1 MFGPEVS
8 PCVRFTH
15 LVETRVAWLKILT
28 TSSRPS
34 EASGEISC
42 YLYLVDMVK
51 VSSSPLK
58 LRYFYKQNPKS
69 QPEPVLS
76 WFRGFSV
83 RSFHSLSRN
92 KGGVVENS
100 HHLVSTERSERRDLL
115 LSLSCRY
122 GKGVKLS
129 FKAKIFLQ
137 TKPQVPTRANP
148 NLVQRFLRAFVS
160 LT

>member
-1 MFGPEVS
+1 MLLCWGNVFVYFSCKIYLKPTI
-8 PCVRFTH
+8 PRF
-15 LVETRVAWLKILT
+15 ER
-28 TSSRPS
+28 SR
-34 EASGEISC
+34 EASSHI
-42 YLYLVDMVK
+42 DKTNMVK

-58 LRYFYKQNPKS
+58 LGHFYKQNPKS
-69 QPEPVLS
+69 RPELILVWS
-76 WFRGFSV
+76 RGFSM

-137 TKPQVPTRANP
+137 TNPQVLTRASP
-148 NLVQRFLRAFVS
+148 ELVQKFLHAFVS